1 MMNEAEQGQH
11 VSTTPTF
18 RAIEGPLPGGKR
30 LILPL
35 IVQIE
40 EDDGEILVSEPHFS
54 MHASGY
60 TIAEAISHFKR
71 VLSEELDLLSA
82 DEEKLGPRLQ
92 AQLQYLR
99 KAIR

>member
-1 MMNEAEQGQH
+1 MMNEAQQGQH

-18 RAIEGPLPGGKR
+18 RAIEGSLPGGKQ

-54 MHASGY
+54 IHASGY
-60 TIAEAISHFKR
+60 TIAEAISHFKQ
-71 VLSEELDLLSA
+71 VLFEEIDLLTA
-82 DEEKLGPRLQ
+82 DEAKLGPRLQ
-92 AQLQYLR
+92 AQLQHLR
-99 KAIR
+99 KVIS